1 MKEDFL
7 HYVWKYQKFHTS
19 NLLTVAGDEVVVI
32 HPGQHN
38 FNSGP
43 DFFNAQVK
51 INDQLW
57 AGNVEL
63 HLKSSDWY
71 AHRHETDVAYDSIIL
86 HVVWEHDTDVFN
98 KNQEAYDTLQLKSY
112 IDKTALK
119 SYKSLFSTE
128 QKWINCESQ
137 FHTVTGFVLENWLER
152 LYLERLQE
160 KSEQILQ
167 QLTQN
172 NNHWEALLFQMLT
185 KNFGLK
191 VNGASFF
198 SIANSVDFSVVQKC
212 RTNVF
217 DLEALLLGQAGLLEK
232 QPTDEYFKILQ
243 LKYKYLAHKFQLSN
257 TAVIAPKFFR
267 LRPPNFPT
275 IRLSQ
280 LAVLYTEKEYL
291 FSTIIESN
299 TKEEFYKIF
308 DVKAAPYWNTH
319 YNFGVSASK
328 RNKILTKKFVDL
340 LLINTVIPLKF
351 CYAQSQSKDISEELM
366 QLAASI
372 SKEENRIVKHFNNL
386 KPIANNAM
394 DSQAVL
400 QLKNRYCDAKRCLD
414 CAVGNSLLNR
424 T

>member
-7 HYVWKYQKFHTS
+7 HYVWKYQKLCTSKLHTV
-19 NLLTVAGDEVVVI
+19 TGDEVVVI

-71 AHRHETDVAYDSIIL
+71 AHGHETNIAYDSIIL
-86 HVVWEHDTDVFN
+86 HVVWEHDSDVFN
-98 KNQEAYDTLQLKSY
+98 KNQETYDTLQLKNY
-112 IDKTALK
+112 VKKAALK
-119 SYKSLFSTE
+119 SYDTLFSTE

-137 FHTVTGFVLENWLER
+137 FHTVHGFVLENWLER
-152 LYLERLQE
+152 LYFERLEQ

-167 QLTQN
+167 QLAQN
-172 NNHWEALLFQMLT
+172 NNHWEALLFQMLA

-191 VNGASFF
+191 VNGESFF
-198 SIANSVDFSVVQKC
+198 SIASSVDFSIVQKC

-217 DLEALLLGQAGLLEK
+217 DLEALLFGQAGLLEK
-232 QPTDEYFKILQ
+232 EPTDEYFKILQ
-243 LKYKYLAHKFQLSN
+243 LKYTYLTHKFQLDN
-257 TAVIAPKFFR
+257 TSVIAPKFFR

-275 IRLSQ
+275 LRLSQ
-280 LAVLYTEKEYL
+280 LAALYTEKEHL
-291 FSTIIESN
+291 FSTVLESK
-299 TKEEFYKIF
+299 TKEEFYEIF
-308 DVKAAPYWNTH
+308 HAKATPYWNTH
-319 YNFGVSASK
+319 FNFGVPASK
-328 RNKILTKKFVDL
+328 RGKTLTKNFIDL
-340 LLINTVIPLKF
+340 LLINTVIPIKF
-351 CYAQSQSKDISEELM
+351 CYAQSQNKDISEELI
-366 QLAASI
+366 QLAASV
-372 SKEENRIVKHFNNL
+372 SKEENTIVHGFNTL
-386 KPIANNAM
+386 RPSAHNAM
-394 DSQAVL
+394 DSQAL
-400 QLKNRYCDAKRCLD
+400 IQLKNKYCDLKKCLD